1 MSGGPLFGL
10 FCGFICVFV
19 LSRINNQLKIEIT
32 ITFGATYLVFDI
44 ADAEL
49 DVSAVLALIFMG
61 LYMAKHK
68 YCISSTVQSSMA
80 GAWQIIIFVVN
91 ILTFTF
97 SGLILAHSFVGTET
111 NVTSRDIGISLVLYL
126 LIHVSRVLTVVV
138 LHPVIIWSGIRL
150 TRKECVVFA
159 WSGIRGRTA
168 LILVLL
174 VYLDTKIDRA
184 TRERFLFHISMIVLY
199 TLIINGTTSKFLVK
213 MLGLHKGI
221 VLYWI

>member
-1 MSGGPLFGL
+1 LSGGPLFGL

-221 VLYWI
+221 VLYRI